1 MLPWNAEEHVAKVLV
16 IGATGKVGTAAVRE
30 LRKVGADVR
39 SLVRDRMRASSLE
52 DTGAE
57 LALGDLEQPETLG
70 DAFAGIESVI
80 LSTAASPL
88 QQRHHLNAIRAAKEA
103 GVRHV
108 VRVSVTGA
116 SALSPVML
124 SRLHAA
130 SEHDL
135 EQSGLAW
142 THLRPRFFMQ
152 NTIGYAAPI
161 AATDGKFFACLGDL
175 RLPMIDVRDIAA
187 VAARCVTTAGHEGK
201 TYDLTG
207 PESLSFYDVAEKLT
221 AASGRKITYVPVS
234 AEAHFQEMVRTG
246 FPEWL
251 ARDLILFFSPG
262 ILRSETTS
270 AVRDVTGRDAASFD
284 EFAREHAS
292 IFRMAGAAT

>member
-1 MLPWNAEEHVAKVLV
+1 MGKVLV
-16 IGATGKVGTAAVRE
+16 IGATGKVGTEVVRE
-30 LRKVGADVR
+30 LQKTRVEAR
-39 SLVRDRMRASSLE
+39 ALVRDRVRASSLE
-52 DTGAE
+52 VAGVE
-57 LALGDLEQPETLG
+57 LALGDLDQPESLSP
-70 DAFAGIESVI
+70 AFNGIERVI
-80 LSTAASPL
+80 ISTAASPQ
-88 QQRHHLNAIRAAKEA
+88 QQRQHLAAIHAAKEA
-103 GVRHV
+103 GVRHI

-130 SEHDL
+130 SENDL

-161 AATDGKFFACLGDL
+161 AATGGKFFACLGDL

-187 VAARCVTTAGHEGK
+187 VAVRCVTAAGHEGK
-201 TYDLTG
+201 TYELTG
-207 PESLSFYDVAEKLT
+207 PESLSFYDVAAKLT
-221 AASGRKITYVPVS
+221 AASGRQITYVPVS

-251 ARDLILFFSPG
+251 ARDLILFFSPN
-262 ILRSETTS
+262 ILRSETTT
-270 AVRDVTGRDAASFD
+270 AVRDVIGRDPILFD
-284 EFAREHAS
+284 EFAREHAA